1 MNISL
6 IGCAAA
12 VLLTACARGPQAPA
26 PVAGP
31 LDPSRLVA
39 RTDSFTILIG
49 GQPRGGM
56 RGELAR
62 DGDGWRYTETS
73 SLPPMMQQ
81 ETVVRFG
88 ATGEMRS
95 LQQSGSMGGRPMRI
109 QLRYT
114 DGRVVGEALTPSA
127 PKPVL
132 SDTTVPKDAIDDN
145 ALQAVVSAMRFDRF
159 ETIRVSVYSS
169 GRASLSPAV
178 YTRQGVDTVEFGGQ
192 QVAAWR
198 VLEETQGQ
206 RSVLHVATTAPY
218 LLLGRTVQ
226 GSPFALRRER

>member
-1 MNISL
+1 ML
-6 IGCAAA
+6 AGAAA
-12 VLLTACARGPQAPA
+12 LVVTACAKGAQAPT
-26 PVAGP
+26 PEVGP

-56 RGELAR
+56 RGELVR

-73 SLPPMMQQ
+73 WLPPMLQQ

-88 ATGEMRS
+88 ARGEMRS

-114 DGRVVGEALTPSA
+114 DGRVVGEAVTPSA

-145 ALQAVVSAMRFDRF
+145 AIQAVVSALRFDRF

-192 QVAAWR
+192 KVAAWR

-206 RSVLHVATTAPY
+206 RSVLHVTTSAPY
-218 LLLGRTVQ
+218 LLLGRSVQ